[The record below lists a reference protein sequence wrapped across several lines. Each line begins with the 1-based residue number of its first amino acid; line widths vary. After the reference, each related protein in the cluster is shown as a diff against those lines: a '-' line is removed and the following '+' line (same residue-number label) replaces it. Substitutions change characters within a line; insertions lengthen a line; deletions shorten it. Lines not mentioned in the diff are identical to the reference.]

1 MSAMLR
7 DCLRD
12 PIPEIFDAARY
23 VDAAVSAHLSGNR
36 KLADELIRL
45 ANMPAI
51 RVWTESLWGKGGPWR
66 WLLPVA
72 NPIPLI
78 PKRQRI
84 NLRMPN
90 KVEVAALIRRDG
102 YRCRFCGI
110 PVVRAEIR
118 TLMHKAYPEALPWG
132 NTNLTQHAGFQ
143 ALWMQYVNLLPHARG
158 GDSSLDNMIVTCAP
172 CNNGRSNLTLEE
184 AGLTDPGLR
193 SPITHLGRFGTLCG
207 DSYGALGQR
216 KPRRNQQR
224 PRLPVQDCLSRELCS
239 VQRENVFAS
248 REPILSCLTKK
259 GTGRSSAGECRN
271 IPAEC

>member
-51 RVWTESLWGKGGPWR
+51 RVWTESLWGKGGPWTR
-66 WLLPVA
+66 PLPVA

-118 TLMHKAYPEALPWG
+118 TLMHKAYPEALPLATPTSPSTPAFKLYG
-132 NTNLTQHAGFQ
+132 CKTT
-143 ALWMQYVNLLPHARG
+143 
-158 GDSSLDNMIVTCAP
+158 TCFRTRAAA
-172 CNNGRSNLTLEE
+172 T
-184 AGLTDPGLR
+184 AAWT
-193 SPITHLGRFGTLCG
+193 I
-207 DSYGALGQR
+207 
-216 KPRRNQQR
+216 
-224 PRLPVQDCLSRELCS
+224 
-239 VQRENVFAS
+239 
-248 REPILSCLTKK
+248 
-259 GTGRSSAGECRN
+259 
-271 IPAEC
+271 